1 MTSRWVPRLAL
12 NEATMGGCCTS
23 ASAPHPGTSRLQ
35 TTQGGCA
42 GVSPAT
48 TIVAGNRLPGIPVN
62 STYAELGW
70 RHAPSGFVATVEVR
84 HAGQLWVNDGNT
96 DAAKSY
102 TIGNLRLGM
111 EQRSGR
117 WAFSE
122 FFRVDNVTDQKYVGT
137 VIVNESL
144 GRYFEPSPGRNELF
158 GASAR
163 YVF

>member
-1 MTSRWVPRLAL
+1 
-12 NEATMGGCCTS
+12 
-23 ASAPHPGTSRLQ
+23 
-35 TTQGGCA
+35 
-42 GVSPAT
+42 
-48 TIVAGNRLPGIPVN
+48 
-62 STYAELGW
+62 
-70 RHAPSGFVATVEVR
+70 
-84 HAGQLWVNDGNT
+84 
-96 DAAKSY
+96 
-102 TIGNLRLGM
+102 M